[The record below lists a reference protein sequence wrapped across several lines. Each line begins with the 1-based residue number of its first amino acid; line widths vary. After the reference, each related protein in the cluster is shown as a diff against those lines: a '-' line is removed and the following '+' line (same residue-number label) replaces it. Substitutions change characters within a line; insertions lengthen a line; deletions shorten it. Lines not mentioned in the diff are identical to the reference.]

1 MEYQWP
7 LGLKRTRQREDVFR
21 VLTRAREPLTAVEI
35 YRQVMQDTPD
45 SGYAMSTIYRTL
57 STFVEREL
65 VEKTILMGEDMAV
78 YEWKREQHTHYAV
91 CLICRRRIPLAHCP
105 MEQLPVHVELEEF
118 TVTGHKLELYG
129 YCRECQG

>member
-7 LGLKRTRQREDVFR
+7 IGLKRTRQREDVFR
-21 VLTRAREPLTAVEI
+21 VLTRAREPLSTVEV
-35 YRQVMQDTPD
+35 YRRVMADTPD

-65 VEKTILMGEDMAV
+65 VEKTTLMGEDMAV

-91 CLICRRRIPLAHCP
+91 CLICRRRIPLTRCP
-105 MEQLPVHVELEEF
+105 MEQLPIHMDPEEF

-129 YCRECQG
+129 YCRECQK